1 MDRKIIVC
9 ATDLPVIT
17 GHNTYKSKD
26 EIILKYW
33 KRHFKADY
41 LDSIEKM
48 KEDKVELKREETYIQ
63 TVKRIATEHNITI
76 DKNLSACFKSDNI
89 THLNKSKEKVFD
101 SLSKLSESQKKEFK
115 DSFNSLTNTNFGI
128 KYENKGGELYEKM
141 TGNKI
146 IKTNE
151 FYKSDLFII
160 PNEYEKTDYWII
172 GGKLDGLLLPEN
184 TIIEI
189 KNRVNRLFYKL
200 RDYEKVQCYT
210 YMYLL
215 NSFNTELI
223 EVLKKKEDNSI
234 NIIKVPFET
243 DFWENEILAKLE
255 EFINEFYDFLESP
268 LKKMNLLKLE

>member
-33 KRHFKADY
+33 KRHFKSDY

-63 TVKRIATEHNITI
+63 TVKRIATENNITI
-76 DKNLSACFKSDNI
+76 DTNLSACFKSDNI
-89 THLNKSKEKVFD
+89 THLNKTKEKVFD

-128 KYENKGGELYEKM
+128 KYENKGGELYQ
-141 TGNKI
+141 
-146 IKTNE
+146 IKTNNKILKSTK
-151 FYKSDLFII
+151 FYKKELFEIENNDKSI
-160 PNEYEKTDYWII
+160 DKWILC
-172 GGKLDGLLLPEN
+172 GKIDGILEDN

-189 KNRVNRLFYKL
+189 KNRVNRLFYNL
-200 RDYEKVQCYT
+200 RNYEKVQCYA
-210 YMYLL
+210 YMYMLD
-215 NSFNTELI
+215 TDKCELV
-223 EVLKKKEDNSI
+223 EVLKNKEDQSI
-234 NIIKVPFET
+234 NIIKIEFDD
-243 DFWENEILAKLE
+243 DFWEVDLLLRLE
-255 EFINEFYDFLESP
+255 DFINDFYEFMEN
-268 LKKMNLLKLE
+268 KKRKIALIKKII